1 FSGEA
6 RGAGAAGVLWKEV
19 GEDENETL
27 QGGLPPRR
35 WTFQEE
41 ETCER
46 VQMVSFGQRKPRE
59 RHEFARARKQRGVVK
74 GNGETV
80 KESRWTV
87 GKGGRKRQ
95 RKKSDRPDVR
105 RRNKGNKLADFKNIQ
120 RNVNFHPHPPP
131 RYRCGLK
138 LEEKEPRK
146 RKHTATGMKVNMADR
161 RAQGVE
167 RETPNET
174 FGLQVNAK
182 SLAK

>member
-1 FSGEA
+1 MSALERVNELNVMKSSSEGSQVMGE
-6 RGAGAAGVLWKEV
+6 GSAGVLWKEV

-27 QGGLPPRR
+27 QGRLPPFR

-59 RHEFARARKQRGVVK
+59 RHEFARVHENNEESSKETGKQPNRADGQ
-74 GNGETV
+74 
-80 KESRWTV
+80 W
-87 GKGGRKRQ
+87 GRECK
-95 RKKSDRPDVR
+95 
-105 RRNKGNKLADFKNIQ
+105 F
-120 RNVNFHPHPPP
+120 PP
-131 RYRCGLK
+131 GLK

-146 RKHTATGMKVNMADR
+146 RKHTATGMKVNMADH